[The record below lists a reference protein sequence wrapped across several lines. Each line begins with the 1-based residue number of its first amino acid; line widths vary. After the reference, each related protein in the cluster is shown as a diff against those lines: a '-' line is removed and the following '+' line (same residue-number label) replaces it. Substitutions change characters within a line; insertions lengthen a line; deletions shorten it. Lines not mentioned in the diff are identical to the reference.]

1 MCLPTGWREPSP
13 TARVATCRM
22 TSPLARKEPMLDM
35 RRRDFITLLGGAA
48 ASWPLAVRAQQPTM
62 PVVGFLH
69 SGSPEPNVNRVAA
82 FRRGLGEAGYVE
94 GQNVAIEFRWAA
106 DQDDR

>member
-48 ASWPLAVRAQQPTM
+48 AAWPLAVRAQQPAM
-62 PVVGFLH
+62 PVVGVLSTRAPGADPH
-69 SGSPEPNVNRVAA
+69 LLAA
-82 FRRGLGEAGYVE
+82 FHRGLKEAGFVE
-94 GQNVAIEFRWAA
+94 GQNVAIEYR
-106 DQDDR
+106 